1 MRIIGRGEAPLNKVD
16 NGRLRKF
23 GESFRRSLSRLMV
36 LYSPNENRAGLYE
49 GLMIR
54 PFVEFIGDPPVWNP
68 VQKSLDSKYNP

>member
-1 MRIIGRGEAPLNKVD
+1 
-16 NGRLRKF
+16 
-23 GESFRRSLSRLMV
+23 MV

-68 VQKSLDSKYNP
+68 VQKSLNSKVQSLKVFYHPENDE